1 MSLSSPPLSSTF
13 PSLHLPCPQPVPLFT
28 SPLLNLSLS
37 SPPLSST
44 CPSLHLPSPQPVP
57 LFTSPV
63 LNLSLSSPPLSS
75 TCPSLHLPSPQP
87 VPLFTSPL
95 LNLSLSSP
103 PLSSTC
109 PSLHLPSPQPVPL
122 FTSPLLNLSLSSPP
136 LSSTCPSLHL
146 PCPQPVPLFTSPLLN
161 LSLSSPPL
169 SSPPLS
175 STSNC
180 HDKGWLIHRDY
191 TPSDPVNL
199 EVGVDTREDEHG
211 HLLPVLVARWKVK
224 DDGSTHFLEGTLLHV
239 LMEATNQYICVQYK
253 FLNKIT
259 MRNPADEMWS
269 FSLDRVVVEP
279 GLSYVVSVSN
289 LPQPNLYYS
298 FSNIFK
304 VVTVPGEIQRL
315 HQMKLILWTPN
326 TTLERSTAPHGRSI
340 LTVGFNADQQAQKYS
355 ITLDCSNDR
364 HRHDVNQTWLS
375 VQFDLDVWPRTCC
388 YFDVEIQPFFDL
400 CSNDCVRR
408 RKTFNICGRFINRWY
423 VHQQVVY
430 LALEPGVHPPPAPP
444 RVPPRVLVI
453 YSQDHP
459 LYRKI
464 VLKLCAF
471 LQAKCGTDVVLDL
484 LDTAWLGTVGR
495 LPWLEWQRQQIS
507 RSSDKILV
515 LCSRGVQ
522 AKWQAMCGQGR
533 VTLREDLRSPID
545 DMLTPALNLF
555 LPDMLRA
562 AALGK
567 YVVAYFEDI
576 SSESDVPSVFDIAV
590 KYKLMKNFEEL
601 CFRILNRE
609 KYAPGQV
616 CHIEGIREDEYV
628 HCQSGKELRDA
639 IEAFQTFQQENPDW
653 FEQECVDVE
662 AEEEV
667 VAVTEYDALLEQPT
681 APVVECVPEY
691 RDGPP
696 IYVCGVDVH
705 EGCRGVQV
713 LSAEVN
719 LGNGRSVLELLPR
732 VNSESPGVCLSYPFM
747 KPLPGV
753 TIPGLNPHT
762 PERLACDLSDLASE
776 PPLARGNC
784 LKENGCQ
791 TPVDQSLPFETDQS
805 QLSFTSIQVTPPVS
819 VGKQI
824 QYLPPQPEI
833 SYSHPVEVREG
844 QSVVEAPEKRP
855 VSGSDQGYISR
866 NSIQQDSPIEES
878 IEDTLMAL
886 TRLQQALY
894 YNCP

>member
-146 PCPQPVPLFTSPLLN
+146 P
-161 LSLSSPPL
+161 
-169 SSPPLS
+169 
-175 STSNC
+175 SNC

-304 VVTVPGEIQRL
+304 VVTVPGS
-315 HQMKLILWTPN
+315 LWTPN

-340 LTVGFNADQQAQKYS
+340 LTVGFNADQQR
-355 ITLDCSNDR
+355 SNR
-364 HRHDVNQTWLS
+364 QISQFPSCVFLQGNQTWLS

-408 RKTFNICGRFINRWY
+408 RKTFNICAIIVTTVLISCGLFCFLFYKLRRRPRGGGLN
-423 VHQQVVY
+423 

-495 LPWLEWQRQQIS
+495 LPWLEWQRH

-784 LKENGCQ
+784 LSLQDRMG
-791 TPVDQSLPFETDQS
+791 TASHSPVEIQEESYAPSSGQPSADTLGQLMSL
-805 QLSFTSIQVTPPVS
+805 QLSLSVTPPVS

-886 TRLQQALY
+886 TRLQQAL
-894 YNCP
+894 NSFQGPFGN

>member
-146 PCPQPVPLFTSPLLN
+146 P
-161 LSLSSPPL
+161 
-169 SSPPLS
+169 
-175 STSNC
+175 SNC

-304 VVTVPGEIQRL
+304 VVTVPDCKDPRIRKTRVCLETGD
-315 HQMKLILWTPN
+315 LWTPN

-355 ITLDCSNDR
+355 ITLDCSND
-364 HRHDVNQTWLS
+364 LS
-375 VQFDLDVWPRTCC
+375 KPYLSPQ
-388 YFDVEIQPFFDL
+388 IQPFFDL

-713 LSAEVN
+713 LR
-719 LGNGRSVLELLPR
+719 NGRSVLELLPR

-776 PPLARGNC
+776 PPL
-784 LKENGCQ
+784 ENGCQ

>member
-1 MSLSSPPLSSTF
+1 SLFLSSPS
-13 PSLHLPCPQPVPLFT
+13 
-28 SPLLNLSLS
+28 
-37 SPPLSST
+37 LSST
-44 CPSLHLPSPQPVP
+44 CPSLHLP
-57 LFTSPV
+57 
-63 LNLSLSSPPLSS
+63 
-75 TCPSLHLPSPQP
+75 
-87 VPLFTSPL
+87 
-95 LNLSLSSP
+95 
-103 PLSSTC
+103 
-109 PSLHLPSPQPVPL
+109 
-122 FTSPLLNLSLSSPP
+122 
-136 LSSTCPSLHL
+136 
-146 PCPQPVPLFTSPLLN
+146 
-161 LSLSSPPL
+161 
-169 SSPPLS
+169 
-175 STSNC
+175 SNC

-304 VVTVPGEIQRL
+304 VVTVPDCKDPRIRKTRVCLETGS
-315 HQMKLILWTPN
+315 LWTPN

-364 HRHDVNQTWLS
+364 HRHDVNQGNQTWLS

-408 RKTFNICGRFINRWY
+408 RKTFNICGAPMTVSPPVCPSPEIYIAIIVTTVLISCGLFCFLFYKLRRR
-423 VHQQVVY
+423 
-430 LALEPGVHPPPAPP
+430 PRGGVHPPPAPP

-719 LGNGRSVLELLPR
+719 LGGKLTREAAFSRSPFYLPDRNGRSVLELLPR

-784 LKENGCQ
+784 LSLQDRMGTASHSPVEIQEESYAPSSGQPSADTLGQLMSLQLSLSGISADPGPRFTQNGSQSQQPVENNLSI
-791 TPVDQSLPFETDQS
+791 PTDQS